1 MKNML
6 RQASLLLSLL
16 ISTVL
21 LSQTQEDFDKYGKI
35 LLDQMTDLNHTE
47 MVDFIRIREYH
58 EIVDRQGLSPNQHS
72 AMKHQV
78 NSSYNDLYVSFQQS
92 MQEIAENYRLDL
104 SEGATF
110 EYDQTRHELL
120 EGSKDT
126 YAMVTSFLYKNKK
139 VQTMV
144 SFIYDVAW
152 LDAERGFVIISP
164 VKEDF

>member
-1 MKNML
+1 ML
-6 RQASLLLSLL
+6 KQTSLFLSLFFTTIL
-16 ISTVL
+16 GA
-21 LSQTQEDFDKYGKI
+21 QTQEDFDKYGKI
-35 LLDQMTDLNHTE
+35 LLDQMTDYEHTQQ
-47 MVDFIRIREYH
+47 VDFIRIREYH
-58 EIVDRQGLSPNQHS
+58 EIVERQDLSPNQRS

-78 NSSYNDLYVSFQQS
+78 NSTYNDLYTSFQQS
-92 MQEIAENYRLDL
+92 MLEIAENYRLDL
-104 SEGATF
+104 AEGATF
-110 EYDQTRHELL
+110 EYDQTRHEPL

-126 YAMVTSFLYKNKK
+126 YAVVTSFMYRNKK